1 MNCKSLV
8 LALGLVALGSA
19 TQVWAQD
26 VLGPLAGAVDQQLVK
41 GWQAG
46 EEGGWFVLRND
57 TLEGS
62 EQTLAINAG
71 PPPTD
76 GREITVN
83 VTLKSQIPEA
93 AIGLLAR
100 SATNNDVCLMEIT
113 AEAKGNLFCVIE
125 GDFKSIA
132 SVPNAARMDGSDII
146 TMVEVPGAARFFIND
161 TQIGDVTYATALGAE
176 IGIMAYERGTFG
188 LADFQISGPEASS
201 GAGLPPK
208 GGSGGTGLPPKGGAS
223 AGGSGS
229 GTAPSSGGGS
239 TGENS
244 GGGDNKMAAIMG
256 PLADT
261 INGSDDKEGW
271 QLFFEDNWLV
281 LVNSATASSEL
292 VYKMPVGP
300 LTSGERVTSLDIG
313 ILPPQGE
320 DAANFT
326 KSAAGILI
334 ESSDGSASCIGEIT
348 AARDGLVLCF
358 GADGKGREVGR
369 LAGAAQGGGKDV
381 LQFVERPGF
390 GEFRLNG
397 QVIAQLQDD
406 PALGGD
412 IGILAYERGEF
423 YVGGFTI
430 SSGAG
435 TASAGTPAS
444 SGTPSS
450 GGTTSVGAGV
460 PMFGHDEARLIGV
473 YLGLTNSI
481 FMHEFGHALIGELQI
496 PSTGPEEDSVDI
508 FSALKVV
515 EPTMYP
521 TEDEGINAIG
531 REVATYSAL
540 QWYYSGMLAQQ
551 QGGGETPWQDEHT
564 PDLKRFRNVFCV
576 MYGGNPAIFTDMAE
590 QIKFDER
597 TLGRCEEEFTKQN
610 RAWRTILAPHTR
622 VDTWFPE
629 GQLPADAPGAK
640 VEVTFEPSNS
650 EIGTFLATTFGD
662 GLRGFADNLSKN
674 YALPRPIAVTYKDCG
689 ELNAWYDPREGTITM
704 CYDLIE
710 HLALMISDIEMGT
723 GDTGSATQ
731 TQPTSS
737 AGNVAKTSTASVGN
751 ATSADELADLGVPV
765 TSVLFP
771 APYKG
776 PTPASH
782 SKAQILTTQDLAAAL
797 NEGTPMLLVD
807 TSGLAETI
815 PGALSVTD
823 AGKDGSLTDRFQSAV
838 DGWLKEETATDAK
851 MPVIF
856 FGRDRQD
863 RSSYNGALRAGA
875 LGWNA
880 FWYRGGIEAW
890 QSNGLP
896 LAAVE

>member
-8 LALGLVALGSA
+8 LALGLLALGSA
-19 TQVWAQD
+19 TQILAQD
-26 VLGPLAGAVDQQLVK
+26 MLGPLAGTAKRQLVE

-46 EEGGWFVLRND
+46 EEGGWFVLSND
-57 TLEGS
+57 SIEGS

-71 PPPTD
+71 SPPED
-76 GREITVN
+76 GREITVS
-83 VTLKSQIPEA
+83 VTLKSQVPEA

-100 SATNNDVCLMEIT
+100 SAINNDICLMEIT
-113 AEAKGNLFCVIE
+113 AAGKSNLFCVIE
-125 GDFKSIA
+125 GDLKSIA
-132 SVPNAARMDGSDII
+132 SVPDAARMDGSDTI
-146 TMVEVPGAARFFIND
+146 TMVEVPGAARFFVND
-161 TQIGDVTYATALGAE
+161 TQIGDVTYASALGAE

-188 LADFQISGPEASS
+188 VADFQISGDSEPSTASPNSS
-201 GAGLPPK
+201 GSGLPPK
-208 GGSGGTGLPPKGGAS
+208 GG
-223 AGGSGS
+223 
-229 GTAPSSGGGS
+229 PSSGGSQSGGGTPASGGDTGGS
-239 TGENS
+239 S
-244 GGGDNKMAAIMG
+244 GGGDNKMANIMG
-256 PLADT
+256 PLADV
-261 INGSDDKEGW
+261 ISSSDDKEGW
-271 QLFFEDNWLV
+271 ELFFEDSWLV
-281 LVNSATASSEL
+281 LVNSTKASSEL
-292 VYKMPVGP
+292 VYKLPVGP
-300 LTSGERVTSLDIG
+300 LNSGERVTSLDVG
-313 ILPPQGE
+313 ILPPQGQNADE
-320 DAANFT
+320 FA
-326 KSAAGILI
+326 KSAVGILI
-334 ESSDGSASCIGEIT
+334 EASDGSSSCLGEIT
-348 AARDGLVLCF
+348 AARDALVLCF
-358 GADGKGREVGR
+358 GADGKGREIGR

-381 LQFVERPGF
+381 LQFVERPGY

-397 QVIAQLQDD
+397 QVIGQVQDE
-406 PALGGD
+406 PSLGGD
-412 IGILAYERGEF
+412 IGVLAYERGEF

-430 SSGAG
+430 STNAD
-435 TASAGTPAS
+435 TASGGPSTSGGTPA
-444 SGTPSS
+444 P
-450 GGTTSVGAGV
+450 GGGV
-460 PMFGHDEARLIGV
+460 PMFGHDQARLIGV

-481 FMHEFGHALIGELQI
+481 FMHEFGHALIGELQL

-576 MYGGNPAIFTDMAE
+576 MYGGNPTIFTGLAE

-597 TLGRCEEEFTKQN
+597 TLGRCEEEFNKQN

-640 VEVTFEPSNS
+640 VEVVFEPSKS
-650 EIGTFLATTFGD
+650 EIGTFLTTTFGD
-662 GLRGFADNLSKN
+662 GLRGFADNLTKT
-674 YALPRPIAVTYKDCG
+674 YALPRPIKVTYRDCG

-723 GDTGSATQ
+723 GSDTGSAPQTQ
-731 TQPTSS
+731 TTTKT
-737 AGNVAKTSTASVGN
+737 AGNLTNTSTASVGGST
-751 ATSADELADLGVPV
+751 AADELADLGVPA

-771 APYKG
+771 APYNG
-776 PTPASH
+776 PTPAS
-782 SKAQILTTQDLAAAL
+782 STKAQILTTEDLAAAL
-797 NEGTPMLLVD
+797 NEGTQMLLVD
-807 TSGLAETI
+807 TSGMAETI
-815 PGALSVTD
+815 PGALSVVD
-823 AGKDGSLTDRFQSAV
+823 AGKDGSLTDSFQSAV
-838 DGWLKEETATDAK
+838 DDWLKQETANDTK
-851 MPVIF
+851 MPVVF
-856 FGRDRQD
+856 FGKGLQD

-880 FWYRGGIEAW
+880 FWYRGGIAAW

-896 LAAVE
+896 LAAIE